1 MASLIFVFMSTVFWS
16 KVFQTLS
23 QSIWVGVS
31 TRDNTE
37 RLLLM
42 NFDTVESYK
51 TEIQDWDFKTR
62 MYIFHV
68 YFLSLITKVK
78 NEHSYN

>member
-1 MASLIFVFMSTVFWS
+1 MDGLLNFRFHVHCFLV
-16 KVFQTLS
+16 KGLS
-23 QSIWVGVS
+23 DRLPVDLGGS

-51 TEIQDWDFKTR
+51 TEIWDFKTR

-68 YFLSLITKVK
+68 YFLRLITKVK
-78 NEHSYN
+78 NEHSCN

>member
-1 MASLIFVFMSTVFWS
+1 MVSWS
-16 KVFQTLS
+16 KVFQTPS

-42 NFDTVESYK
+42 TFDTVESYK
-51 TEIQDWDFKTR
+51 TEIWDFKTR

-78 NEHSYN
+78 NERSCN